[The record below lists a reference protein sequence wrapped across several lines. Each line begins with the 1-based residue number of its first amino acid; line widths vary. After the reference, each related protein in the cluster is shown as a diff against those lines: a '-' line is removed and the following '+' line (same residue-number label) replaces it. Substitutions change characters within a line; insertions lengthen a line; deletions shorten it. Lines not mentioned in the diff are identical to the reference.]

1 MTDPTTTGPADQAD
15 ERADLLSALARHRG
29 FLKQTLQGLTHEQA
43 GSRPTVSELC
53 LGGLVKHVGN
63 TERQWID
70 FAISGEQDTGPD
82 IDWANIDWSDP
93 AVAAMMQERAQE
105 FQLLPG
111 ETVADVL
118 AGYDEVAADTE
129 RRVAELD
136 LGHRH
141 ALPAAPWFEPGT
153 EWSVRRVLMHMIAET
168 AQHSG
173 HADIIREAIDGAKTM
188 G

>member
-1 MTDPTTTGPADQAD
+1 MTDPTATGLANQAD

-29 FLKQTLQGLTHEQA
+29 FLTQTLQGLTDEQA
-43 GSRPTVSELC
+43 GSRPTVSDLC
-53 LGGLVKHVGN
+53 LGGLVKHVGK

-70 FAISGEQDTGPD
+70 FAVSGAQAMGPD
-82 IDWANIDWSDP
+82 IDWENVDWSDP
-93 AVAAMMQERAQE
+93 AVAAMMQEREQE

-118 AGYDEVAADTE
+118 TGYDEVAADTE
-129 RRVAELD
+129 RRVAALD
-136 LGHRH
+136 LGHRQD
-141 ALPAAPWFEPGT
+141 LPAAPWFEPGAQ
-153 EWSVRRVLMHMIAET
+153 WSVRRVLMHVIAET

-173 HADIIREAIDGAKTM
+173 HADIVREAIDGAKTM